1 MLDYTKCVEKIDL
14 IYNES
19 LKNNKKSKV
28 AKNDVDEKLHIVA
41 EFVEYILTKAK
52 RFAKQ
57 GLKFVE
63 FEMLS
68 YKYLNNKDSYL
79 LKKYNKNEYESITN
93 YNYAVGYIFIL
104 KDINNKKVVYQENSI
119 NANNVFGIG
128 VDISKLINCIWD
140 LSGALFS
147 QNDKGEFI
155 IPQSI
160 IKGVNV
166 VFEEIKH
173 KDFITTRIAIT
184 LN

>member
-68 YKYLNNKDSYL
+68 YKYL
-79 LKKYNKNEYESITN
+79 KNEYESITN